1 VTGARKRAE
10 VRLGRKVRVS
20 GRRGVGETDFEVQ
33 GRDIQTRRSS
43 ACSSLNRCE
52 PSLPN
57 SILAR
62 GVIEGHIMRP
72 DTRPIEDPAET
83 SKIMLAKQGAS
94 THAPGFPEAPTL
106 ERMEP

>member
-1 VTGARKRAE
+1 M
-10 VRLGRKVRVS
+10 S
-20 GRRGVGETDFEVQ
+20 DRRGVGDTDFEVQ

-57 SILAR
+57 SIPAR
-62 GVIEGHIMRP
+62 GVIEGHAQRP
-72 DTRPIEDPAET
+72 DTRPIEDLAKR

-94 THAPGFPEAPTL
+94 THAPGLPEAHSGQS
-106 ERMEP
+106 RGKGSVSGVA